1 MNRKTVMLIVVAAL
15 GYFVDIYDL
24 VLFNV
29 VKRESLTYLF
39 PQADPEFLTNTGIY
53 LFNMQM
59 TGMLIGG
66 ILWGILGDKRGR
78 VEVLFGSILL
88 YSAANMVNA
97 FVTTV
102 PVYAVVRIIAGI
114 GLAGELGAGITLIA
128 ETMSKEKRGIGT
140 MIVVTFGALGAV
152 FAGLIGAK
160 GEVIGMFLESLFH
173 YPFPNWRVAYIM
185 GGTLGLALLILRI
198 GVFESGMFT
207 QLKHSSGVKRG
218 DIFMLFR
225 TRKNL
230 FKYLACIFVGVP
242 IWYMI
247 GLLVSLSQDIFA
259 VELGIVGEVVNGKAL
274 MYCYLGLSAGDL
286 LSGLL
291 SQWWKSRKKV
301 VILYLVVSSILITYF
316 LYFARGISAD
326 SYYWLCFAIGM
337 GTGYWA
343 LFVTI
348 ASEQFG
354 TNIRSTVTN
363 TVPNFVRGTVPII
376 TLSFQALVFSVGNVH
391 AAAFVG
397 VLVMV
402 LALISILYLKE
413 SFSKDLNYVEVA

>member
-1 MNRKTVMLIVVAAL
+1 MNRKTIILIVVAAL

-39 PQADPEFLTNTGIY
+39 PNASPDFITDTGIF

-59 TGMLIGG
+59 TGMLLGG
-66 ILWGILGDKRGR
+66 VLWGILGDKRGR

-88 YSAANMVNA
+88 YSAANIINA

-114 GLAGELGAGITLIA
+114 GLAGELGAGITLIS

-152 FAGLIGAK
+152 FAGFIGVQ
-160 GEVIGMFLESLFH
+160 GEALGHILESWFS
-173 YPFPNWRVAYIM
+173 YEFPNWRVAYIM
-185 GGTLGLALLILRI
+185 GGVLGLALLIMRL
-198 GVFESGMFT
+198 GVFESGMFK
-207 QLKHSSGVKRG
+207 QVKQQSDVKRG
-218 DIFMLFR
+218 DILYLFR
-225 TRKNL
+225 RKEAFL
-230 FKYLACIFVGVP
+230 KYLSCILVGVP

-247 GLLVSLSQDIFA
+247 GLLVSLSEDIFA
-259 VELGIVGEVVNGKAL
+259 VELGVQGQVINGKAL
-274 MYCYLGLSAGDL
+274 MYCYLGLSAGDFV
-286 LSGLL
+286 SGLL
-291 SQWWKSRKKV
+291 SQWLRSRKKV
-301 VILYLVVSSILITYF
+301 VITYLIISTVLISYF
-316 LYFARGISAD
+316 LFGAYGITASQ
-326 SYYWLCFAIGM
+326 YYWLCFAIGLS
-337 GTGYWA
+337 TGYWA

-376 TLSFQALVFSVGNVH
+376 TMSFQMFSGNFSNVLSAAVVG
-391 AAAFVG
+391 
-397 VLVMV
+397 LIIMV
-402 LALISILYLKE
+402 LALAAILYLKE
-413 SFSKDLNYVEVA
+413 SFAKDLDYIDR